1 MITLDILGILV
12 IGFQACNID
21 LYSLYLTRFLLG
33 VYLGTNGTVIPAYLV
48 SISPP
53 EMTGLLGSFH
63 QLMIT
68 IGISVAY
75 RFGYLFS
82 Y

>member
-1 MITLDILGILV
+1 MCIRDRAIAV
-12 IGFQACNID
+12 ISFQACSID
-21 LYSLYLTRFLLG
+21 LTTLYLTRFLLG
-33 VYLGTNGTVIPAYLV
+33 IYLGTNGTVIPAYLV

-53 EMTGLLGSFH
+53 EMTGFLGSFN

-75 RFGYLFS
+75 RLG
-82 Y
+82 